1 LPAGHELKLE
11 TVSQHLR
18 PEPGV
23 VIDEGRLAEC
33 PSYRGGRQGVEA
45 RRFPSR
51 AGGRSEWM
59 VPSTSVIQKPTRAK
73 IRVAHCIWDTTA
85 CGAQEVLRLLLSDL
99 DPDRFRSTVFT
110 FRRGAVADL
119 IEQQGIEVVEL
130 RPGVRKLDPSLVWRL
145 RSRLKVGGYH
155 ALHTHLF
162 GATLH
167 GVLAARGLA
176 GLVSVVTLHTVRED
190 NLWQRLAYGQLLK
203 RVSIAV
209 ACSEKVADEMGRR
222 YAAFLAGRLRTIPN
236 GIDVARYGGFSRS
249 LSRSELGLD
258 EGAPVVV
265 AVGRLGDAKG
275 YPILLNAMSMLLARL
290 PDATLLIAGEGPLR
304 SRLEGQAQELGIG
317 RHVRFLG
324 ARSDVPR
331 ILAAGDVFALSSLW
345 EGLPMALL
353 EAMAA
358 GIPCAATGVGGIPE
372 AMKDQEE
379 GLVVPPNDAG
389 ALAAAL
395 ARCLE
400 DRDFASRLA
409 QRARARVERDFSAR
423 RMAREYASLYEELV
437 TRQRAQQ
444 RGR

>member
-1 LPAGHELKLE
+1 
-11 TVSQHLR
+11 
-18 PEPGV
+18 
-23 VIDEGRLAEC
+23 
-33 PSYRGGRQGVEA
+33 
-45 RRFPSR
+45 
-51 AGGRSEWM
+51 M
-59 VPSTSVIQKPTRAK
+59 VPSTSVIQEPNRPR

-85 CGAQEVLRLLLSDL
+85 CGAQEVLRLLLSEL
-99 DPDRFRSTVFT
+99 DPDRFGSTVFT
-110 FRRGAVADL
+110 FRSGVVADL

-130 RPGVRKLDPSLVWRL
+130 RPRVRKLDPSLVWRL
-145 RSRLKVGGYH
+145 RSRLKAGGYDV
-155 ALHTHLF
+155 LHTHLF

-167 GVLAARGLA
+167 GVLAARGLD
-176 GLVSVVTLHTVRED
+176 GLVSVVTLHTVREA
-190 NLWQRLAYGQLLK
+190 NLWQRMAYGQLLK
-203 RVSIAV
+203 RASMVV
-209 ACSEKVADEMGRR
+209 GCSKKVADEMGRR

-236 GIDVARYGGFSRS
+236 GIDAARYGGFSRS

-258 EGAPVVV
+258 EGASVVV

-304 SRLEGQAQELGIG
+304 SRLEGQAEELGLG
-317 RHVRFLG
+317 RRVRFLG
-324 ARSDVPR
+324 ARPDVPR

-358 GIPCAATGVGGIPE
+358 GIPCVATGVGGIPE
-372 AMKDQEE
+372 AMRDQEE

-437 TRQRAQQ
+437 TRQRAQ